1 MKRVIF
7 VLGFL
12 LVFACTKTEAPA
24 IPPKSST
31 PVTNNPSPT
40 VTISGLDSLK
50 VGDSTNLSFS
60 LTGSA
65 PFKLV
70 YTDGTSNFTVD
81 NITTTSYLVYVK
93 PTKTSIYKPVSI
105 SDKNLSG
112 TVSGEYN
119 VWVQPQFVSRTA
131 NYTGINL
138 TVGNINNNK
147 HFRGNYYTLDDINS
161 QFSFK
166 LSDGNTYQ
174 MSDHTYVFFDYNNDG
189 YLDLFGW
196 VYNLTPVMGRNVGK
210 YILIENVTS
219 TKRKVSFYDS
229 DIAWPSGMEL
239 NDFNNDGVKDVI
251 FYSYNNH
258 VDMGGQ
264 SNNSAK
270 PVKLMLFNKNGSF
283 KESNVT
289 SPLIV
294 HDMST
299 GDLNNDGLADLLVWE
314 YDLISKPRIFL
325 NNGSGL
331 FTEAPISNISGLQE
345 ILSTHSNGY
354 ASIANE
360 LYDINGDGN
369 LDIITSTEVG
379 GRSWDYNYHNDF
391 MVYKVPQ
398 QRIYWGRGNG
408 KFDFKSSFSDL
419 PNNSIG
425 IWSRTQSIANDS
437 VALFNKNSKT
447 ALGFNFIDFNND
459 GRMDI
464 VTVMTP
470 NYKGYVLQLHQNIGN
485 NTFKD
490 VTLDLVSNY
499 NGLLNGPNNNGVN
512 GDFPNFYEIR
522 PYDVD
527 ADGDLDLVP
536 QGVACWNPYT
546 YSKNLYWENNGVKF
560 ILRK

>member
-1 MKRVIF
+1 MRKILISLGVLFIISCSKTDPVIPSSPPQSF
-7 VLGFL
+7 
-12 LVFACTKTEAPA
+12 
-24 IPPKSST
+24 IPPTASINGVDT
-31 PVTNNPSPT
+31 
-40 VTISGLDSLK
+40 LK
-50 VGDSTNLSFS
+50 VGDSTSLNFSF
-60 LTGSA
+60 TGKV

-70 YTDGTSNFTVD
+70 YSDGSS
-81 NITTTSYLVYVK
+81 NITIENILTISHSLIVK
-93 PTKTSIYKPVSI
+93 PIKSVVYKLISIA
-105 SDKNLSG
+105 DKNTIGSV
-112 TVSGEYN
+112 TGEYN
-119 VWVQPQFVSRTA
+119 VWVQPQFISKTA
-131 NYTGINL
+131 NYTGVNL

-147 HFRGNYYTLDDINS
+147 YFRGNYYTLDDINS
-161 QFSFK
+161 LFSFK

-174 MSDHTYVFFDYNNDG
+174 MSDHTYVFFDYNSDG

-210 YILIENVTS
+210 YILIENVLS
-219 TKRKVSFYDS
+219 SRRKVSFYDS

-258 VDMGGQ
+258 FDIGGQ
-264 SNNSAK
+264 SNNAAK
-270 PVKLMLFNKNGSF
+270 PVKLILFNKNGSF

-331 FTEAPISNISGLQE
+331 FSEAPISNIIGLQE
-345 ILSTHSNGY
+345 ILNTHSNGF

-360 LYDINGDGN
+360 LFDINGDGN

-379 GRSWDYNYHNDF
+379 GRSWDYIYHNDY
-391 MVYKVPQ
+391 MAYKVPQ
-398 QRIYWGRGNG
+398 QRIYWGSGNG

-437 VALFNKNSKT
+437 VSLFNKNSIT

-464 VTVMTP
+464 VTVLTP
-470 NYKGYVLQLHQNIGN
+470 NYKGYVLQLHQNMGN

-490 VTLDLVSNY
+490 VTLNLVSNY
-499 NGLLNGPNNNGVN
+499 NGLLNGPNNIGVN

-546 YSKNLYWENNGVKF
+546 YSKNLYWENNGGKF
-560 ILRK
+560 ILHK